1 MSNHSDSKLNNA
13 PAKQLVQQLVHTAVK
28 RLNLVTREE
37 FEIQLQ
43 VLRKTRMMVENLE
56 KKLMELNAEQTRGC

>member
-1 MSNHSDSKLNNA
+1 MPTHSDSKLNNA
-13 PAKQLVQQLVHTAVK
+13 PAKQLVQQLVQTAVK

-43 VLRKTRMMVENLE
+43 VLRKTRLMVEALE
-56 KKLMELNAEQTRGC
+56 RKLMELHAEQLK

>member
-1 MSNHSDSKLNNA
+1 MSNHNDSKLNNA

-43 VLRKTRMMVENLE
+43 VLRKTRLMVENLE
-56 KKLMELNAEQTRGC
+56 QKLMELNTESAK